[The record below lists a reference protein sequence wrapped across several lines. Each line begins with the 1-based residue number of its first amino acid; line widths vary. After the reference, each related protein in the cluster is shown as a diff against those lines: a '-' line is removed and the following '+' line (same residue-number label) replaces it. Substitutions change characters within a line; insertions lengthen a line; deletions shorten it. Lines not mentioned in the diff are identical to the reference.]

1 VIELYN
7 ADCYEKLKD
16 IPDGSVDLVI
26 IDPPYDIH
34 AGFGGGIMKGPDK
47 EYLNQI
53 KGMSTGFS
61 GEILK
66 ELCRVMKKINC
77 YIFCSRKQILPLVEF
92 FTGLS
97 CNWELLVWCKSNPV
111 PACCNKYLSDKEYIL
126 FFREKG
132 VKVLGSFETKRTYYI
147 TPLNQKDKKLYGHP
161 TIKPLNI
168 VKNLITNS
176 SRRGGVILDCFMGSG
191 TTGVA
196 AKELGRSFI
205 GIELDE
211 KYYKIAE
218 KRIAEAT
225 EATEN
230 EPILRNTNEEG
241 KPSLQGEKKGLQE
254 G

>member
-1 VIELYN
+1 MSKGAIELYN
-7 ADCYEKLKD
+7 ADCYEKIKD

-34 AGFGGGIMKGPDK
+34 AGFGGGIMKGKDK

-53 KGMSTGFS
+53 KGMSDGFS
-61 GEILK
+61 GEILL

-92 FTGLS
+92 FTGRS
-97 CNWELLVWCKSNPV
+97 CNWELLVWCKTNPV

-132 VKVLGSFETKRTYYI
+132 VKIYGTFETKRTYYV
-147 TPLNQKDKKLYGHP
+147 TPLNQKEKKLYHHP
-161 TIKPLNI
+161 TIKPVPI

-176 SRRGGVILDCFMGSG
+176 SQRGGVVLDCFMGSG

-196 AKELGRSFI
+196 AKELGRNFI
-205 GIELDE
+205 GIEIDKE
-211 KYYKIAE
+211 YYEIAK
-218 KRIAEAT
+218 KRI
-225 EATEN
+225 EN
-230 EPILRNTNEEG
+230 ANI
-241 KPSLQGEKKGLQE
+241 SMF
-254 G
+254 

>member
-1 VIELYN
+1 MAIELYN
-7 ADCYEKLKD
+7 ADCYEKIKE
-16 IPDGSVDLVI
+16 IPDNSVDLVI

-77 YIFCSRKQILPLVEF
+77 YIFCSRKQILPITEY
-92 FTGLS
+92 FTGLN

-132 VKVLGSFETKRTYYI
+132 VKIYGSFDTKRTYYV
-147 TPLNQKDKKLYGHP
+147 TPLNQKEKKLYHHP

-168 VKNLITNS
+168 IKNLITNS
-176 SRRGGVILDCFMGSG
+176 SQRGGVILDCFMGSG

-211 KYYKIAE
+211 KYYEIAK
-218 KRIAEAT
+218 KRIEAA
-225 EATEN
+225 ATQ
-230 EPILRNTNEEG
+230 PR
-241 KPSLQGEKKGLQE
+241 QQE
-254 G
+254 LLGVK